1 MLHISGYLHWLA
13 SLFVFKALEFST
25 YWILMVR
32 TSFNFSNF
40 HYKFQIFTIGTSS
53 WIWLQIQI
61 LCHFKLQVND
71 DRITWHASEEPIF
84 SIISFWSSKTRIKGF
99 QYSVC
104 KFWYL
109 YFECWNL
116 GLMFISTTNLW
127 DITLLRGMSSFGL
140 EVMDDFVIGRCNT
153 SWEAFG
159 DVSRAV
165 GTMCRSCFW
174 GATILKYRR
183 RLKLSCVFQ
192 QCLFT
197 CKILFNLFF
206 LLVEKQNKKKRKSYG
221 YLFYSLM
228 KKTVSVYRNKLWC
241 VRPYL
246 EASMQPPF
254 NIIWS
259 NLIQL
264 ILLVW
269 IYLNS
274 WVTLSFQKTS
284 LFELCIIVFS
294 YHWLAI
300 PDKPAKFVCSTA
312 LLLA

>member
-1 MLHISGYLHWLA
+1 MALKWWMILLLAGVTPAEKLLEMYHGPWGQCVDPVFEELLYWNIEGDWNFPVCFSSAFLHAKFSSTCSF
-13 SLFVFKALEFST
+13 SL
-25 YWILMVR
+25 
-32 TSFNFSNF
+32 
-40 HYKFQIFTIGTSS
+40 
-53 WIWLQIQI
+53 
-61 LCHFKLQVND
+61 
-71 DRITWHASEEPIF
+71 
-84 SIISFWSSKTRIKGF
+84 
-99 QYSVC
+99 
-104 KFWYL
+104 
-109 YFECWNL
+109 
-116 GLMFISTTNLW
+116 
-127 DITLLRGMSSFGL
+127 
-140 EVMDDFVIGRCNT
+140 
-153 SWEAFG
+153 
-159 DVSRAV
+159 
-165 GTMCRSCFW
+165 
-174 GATILKYRR
+174 LKNRR
-183 RLKLSCVFQ
+183 RKREKVMVIY
-192 QCLFT
+192 FT
-197 CKILFNLFF
+197 
-206 LLVEKQNKKKRKSYG
+206 V
-221 YLFYSLM
+221 M

-294 YHWLAI
+294 YHWLAL